1 MLFVVWRLA
10 KSQMKGAGVRKPCKN
25 VDRIGVRLNQ
35 IEYQKLM
42 RLAAGRN
49 LSDVVRSLILEKE
62 TGQP

>member
-1 MLFVVWRLA
+1 M
-10 KSQMKGAGVRKPCKN
+10 RKPCKN

-49 LSDVVRSLILEKE
+49 LIDVIRSLILEKE
-62 TGQP
+62 TKQHE